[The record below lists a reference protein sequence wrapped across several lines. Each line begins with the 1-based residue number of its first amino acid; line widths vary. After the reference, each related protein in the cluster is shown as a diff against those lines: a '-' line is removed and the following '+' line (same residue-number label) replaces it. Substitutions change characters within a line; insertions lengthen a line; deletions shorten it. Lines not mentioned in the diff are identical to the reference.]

1 MYRRST
7 PGQLS
12 FENFYLPFGGKLS
25 PDNRWVKLAALT
37 PWEAFE
43 AEYAAQ
49 LSEGMGAPAK
59 SFRIALGALIIKE
72 KLGTSDRETVE
83 QIRENPYLKYF
94 LGFSEYR
101 DAAPFDDSMMVH
113 FRQRLNLEWVGRI
126 NEVVVQQAQP
136 VPPPMA
142 DDIEPVA
149 PAPKRGADDDDEP
162 PASGN
167 QGELIMD
174 ASCTPADMRYPT
186 DLS

>member
-25 PDNRWVKLAALT
+25 GENRWVKMSDLI

-49 LSEGMGAPAK
+49 MSAGMGAPAK

-83 QIRENPYLKYF
+83 QIRENPYLQYF
-94 LGFSEYR
+94 LEFSEYS

-126 NEVVVQQAQP
+126 NEAVVQA
-136 VPPPMA
+136 VAPPPSENN
-142 DDIEPVA
+142 IA
-149 PAPKRGADDDDEP
+149 PAAPDSTSGADDDEP
-162 PASGN
+162 PGSGN
-167 QGELIMD
+167 QGQLIMD
-174 ASCTPADMRYPT
+174 ASCTPADIRYPT